1 MYRAARLIFS
11 VSLPVI
17 ILLSSL
23 QVIVFQPAYFDIQF
37 SRYNIEEA
45 TGIES
50 DDLRYIMGEVM
61 LYLKGGRAD
70 LEIFAPVQGEEQ
82 EIFGEREKEHM
93 VDVYNLFSKGLLIRN
108 AALALVALA
117 FFLMLLNSNN
127 FYLSLLKALSW
138 GAWFPLVLMAVAS
151 TVVATNF
158 SYWFVVFH
166 EVLFAN
172 DLWILDPSRE
182 ILIQMLP
189 EGFFMGT
196 AFLTAAISVGT
207 MLIIGLFSLVSLRRR
222 RFRPLL
228 QGRFAGR
235 YYNDL

>member
-23 QVIVFQPAYFDIQF
+23 QVIVFQPSYFDIQF

-50 DDLRYIMGEVM
+50 DDLRHIMGEVM

-70 LEIFAPVQGEEQ
+70 LEIFAPVQGEER

-93 VDVYNLFSKGLLIRN
+93 VDVYHLFSKGLLIRN
-108 AALALVALA
+108 VALALAALAFL
-117 FFLMLLNSNN
+117 LMLLNSNN

-138 GAWFPLVLMAVAS
+138 GTWFPLCLMALAS
-151 TVVATNF
+151 AVVATNF

-189 EGFFMGT
+189 EGFFMDT

-222 RFRPLL
+222 RYRPLL

-235 YYNDL
+235 Y